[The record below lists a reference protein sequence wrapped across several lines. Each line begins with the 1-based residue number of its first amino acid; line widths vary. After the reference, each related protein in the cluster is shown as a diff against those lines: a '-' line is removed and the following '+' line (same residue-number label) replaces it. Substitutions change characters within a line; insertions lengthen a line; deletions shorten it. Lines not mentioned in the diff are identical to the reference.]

1 MHNTHM
7 FRLKKLKGLQWAK
20 LKLRINMAH
29 GEPINMMNL
38 FTRTFNTNHHGHK
51 QTKYSLLLVG
61 NEFNSDV
68 ALLIPW
74 RINPR

>member
-1 MHNTHM
+1 MYAYTD
-7 FRLKKLKGLQWAK
+7 RWV
-20 LKLRINMAH
+20 RINMAH

-38 FTRTFNTNHHGHK
+38 FTRTFNTNHRGHK

-61 NEFNSDV
+61 SEFNSDV
-68 ALLIPW
+68 AFLTPW

>member
-1 MHNTHM
+1 
-7 FRLKKLKGLQWAK
+7 
-20 LKLRINMAH
+20 MAH

-38 FTRTFNTNHHGHK
+38 FTRTFNTNHRGHK